1 MSHHKSENY
10 MKWKAWVEKNHHL
23 MQHPADFEAQFVL
36 EVLSLVPDI
45 TTDHV
50 IPQYEFTDSTNK
62 TRRID
67 FVILDETR
75 GLGLAIELDG
85 LTKLEE
91 QETRTTNYRKF
102 DDLLARQNDL
112 LSKTKGRIFMLFR
125 FSNKRWLKDPKSVAR
140 QITEELKEEYT
151 AYQTMLKHNRFAQD
165 VEKNL
170 LRARQ
175 ERDQLQQQ
183 LQKIQQELDAERR
196 KGTVSGAENSLVREQ
211 SRLSDALNAMAQQYD
226 SLNSQFDQFQRELE
240 ANRKNLARERQF
252 RMEEQ
257 QKRDALD
264 EPQVATTNGSNKFN
278 NYLLVACLIIIAV
291 GATAFFMN
299 KKDNAAPV
307 PAQTAVQEQQVMPS
321 PSAPTISA
329 PTQAPGAQSFSSS
342 EAGAHIG
349 ETATVCGTLVEIKQ
363 LDSVTFLNFDAKYPN
378 NLFTAAVA
386 DQYANQFLGIN
397 KSVGSKICV
406 NGKIRTYGRKC
417 GIELQYKS
425 QLEK

>member
-1 MSHHKSENY
+1 MSHHKTENY

-67 FVILDETR
+67 FVILNESR

-112 LSKTKGRIFMLFR
+112 LSKTRGRIFMLFR

-183 LQKIQQELDAERR
+183 LQKIQQELDAERQ
-196 KGTVSGAENSLVREQ
+196 KGTVTGADNGLVREQ
-211 SRLSDALNAMAQQYD
+211 SRLSDALNAMAEQYD
-226 SLNSQFDQFQRELE
+226 TLNSQFAQFQRELE
-240 ANRKNLARERQF
+240 STQKNLAQARQF
-252 RMEEQ
+252 RMKEQ
-257 QKRDALD
+257 QERDAI
-264 EPQVATTNGSNKFN
+264 EIPQATPQPSSNKFN

-291 GATAFFMN
+291 GATAFFMSNN
-299 KKDNAAPV
+299 KKGVPV
-307 PAQTAVQEQQVMPS
+307 PVQTAVQEQPV
-321 PSAPTISA
+321 APTPPA
-329 PTQAPGAQSFSSS
+329 PAVPAAPQAPVAQSYSSS

-406 NGKIRTYGRKC
+406 NGKIRTYGRKS
-417 GIELQYKS
+417 GIELQNKS
-425 QLEK
+425 QWEK